1 MVFCSS
7 FVMLQNTN
15 FTSIFA
21 PSGFCVPYTRR
32 RKCRRRY
39 WSGSVRTPMRI
50 RISCCCCSFVEIEVE
65 VFAVLF
71 ESVHRPNFRRFSN
84 RTWFMEANM
93 HRKKMDMKHNSMK
106 RFRFGFGDFI
116 ATIVL
121 LLNGEIQKWQKKKK
135 EKECELWSAWKCE
148 W

>member
-1 MVFCSS
+1 
-7 FVMLQNTN
+7 MLQNTN

-50 RISCCCCSFVEIEVE
+50 RISCCCCCSFVEIEVE
-65 VFAVLF
+65 VFVVLF
-71 ESVHRPNFRRFSN
+71 ESMHRPNFR
-84 RTWFMEANM
+84 FMEANM
-93 HRKKMDMKHNSMK
+93 QRKKMDMKHKSMK

-135 EKECELWSAWKCE
+135 KKKKEKECELWSACKCE